1 MRRTGIV
8 VGIILMLMAAGCG
21 SETKMQESAIELQT
35 PEGTVSVEEDEPL
48 TSDADME
55 TEENWEDHLMPLP
68 DELKSM
74 DAKPGMAGGNEKYTV
89 KKQRPSGKKSWIRLR

>member
-8 VGIILMLMAAGCG
+8 VGMILMLMAAGCG
-21 SETKMQESAIELQT
+21 SETKMQESAIELHT
-35 PEGTVSVEEDEPL
+35 PEETVSVEEDEPL

-55 TEENWEDHLMPLP
+55 AEENWEDHLMPVP

-74 DAKPGMAGGNEKYTV
+74 DGSQEWQEGMKEYC